1 MGDSEPLLQ
10 LVLQRA
16 ANGVAVRAR
25 LDEHVRGK
33 SERHPRQQASRFR
46 RPLGTPA
53 EPRLAL

>member
-10 LVLQRA
+10 LVLQSA

-25 LDEHVRGK
+25 LDEHVRK

-53 EPRLAL
+53 EARLAL

>member
-25 LDEHVRGK
+25 LDEHVRK
-33 SERHPRQQASRFR
+33 SESHPRQQASRFR

-53 EPRLAL
+53 EARLAL